1 MEHPSAGG
9 AEEEIREDADPS
21 GAAED
26 ADPAGVVDDEEP
38 LPTPTPEPLG
48 GEEAVMS
55 EDESEGLPEAAA
67 DVPAAV
73 PQEALEEAADA
84 AVSGTAAK
92 VSGEVPISPRMTK
105 KQTTTV
111 AKGLISWAAAMDGDD
126 EAGVMIEAVLR
137 IQKRRRSQQARRR
150 AEMELVRRRDS
161 LAEKQARET
170 QGASNGKSNKSTPRG
185 GKGVG
190 KLGTADGSADELR
203 QMLGGTGELNAVAV
217 PKGEGKEKEKEKEK
231 KATAAEDDEDD
242 DLYDDFEDGDDDGD
256 SGGED
261 VEEEDEEEAIASRQ
275 GGAPLA
281 KKGARKAGAA
291 ASPIVA
297 GARKPP
303 ASTAGQ
309 GVAESS
315 ALEAATEHELDLL
328 DGDAPPDSDLAFLW
342 KQLVNS
348 RNALVQ
354 ERRELRQTLARAQE
368 DVVAAR
374 TKDVM
379 RIEKLA
385 QTNTFLQ
392 VQLKELNGVVAEIV
406 SAKKGHVFAKPT
418 PPTKGRG
425 RGRSPG

>member
-1 MEHPSAGG
+1 MEHPPAGG

-150 AEMELVRRRDS
+150 TEAELAVQRRGS
-161 LAEKQARET
+161 LAEKQAREA
-170 QGASNGKSNKSTPRG
+170 QNAS
-185 GKGVG
+185 
-190 KLGTADGSADELR
+190 
-203 QMLGGTGELNAVAV
+203 
-217 PKGEGKEKEKEKEK
+217 
-231 KATAAEDDEDD
+231 
-242 DLYDDFEDGDDDGD
+242 
-256 SGGED
+256 
-261 VEEEDEEEAIASRQ
+261 
-275 GGAPLA
+275 
-281 KKGARKAGAA
+281 
-291 ASPIVA
+291 
-297 GARKPP
+297 
-303 ASTAGQ
+303 
-309 GVAESS
+309 
-315 ALEAATEHELDLL
+315 
-328 DGDAPPDSDLAFLW
+328 
-342 KQLVNS
+342 
-348 RNALVQ
+348 
-354 ERRELRQTLARAQE
+354 
-368 DVVAAR
+368 
-374 TKDVM
+374 KDHAC
-379 RIEKLA
+379 E
-385 QTNTFLQ
+385 
-392 VQLKELNGVVAEIV
+392 
-406 SAKKGHVFAKPT
+406 
-418 PPTKGRG
+418 
-425 RGRSPG
+425 